1 MADNPKQHVVL
12 ACSNCNRE
20 TEHEVHYAGRILAHA
35 KCLSCGT
42 VMAQSTNELRKNYI
56 KDLEHRIA
64 TKPSRLVR
72 RILSDPKYLF
82 TGMPRAIAD
91 QPKKFRDETRELREP
106 DFDNSEVEGSDN
118 PKPEDPGKE

>member
-35 KCLSCGT
+35 KCLACGT
-42 VMAQSTNELRKNYI
+42 VMSQSTTELRKNYI

-82 TGMPRAIAD
+82 TGIPKAIVE
-91 QPKKFRDETRELREP
+91 QPKKFLDETRELREP
-106 DFDNSEVEGSDN
+106 DSEDKNWEN
-118 PKPEDPGKE
+118 PETGAKPN